1 MSLSKTY
8 ALHAQI
14 KTHELELA
22 ENAKTFKTIKYT
34 QSFLTVATT
43 LIYLS
48 FTAVIFA
55 GVSIWAFQDYVFGNA
70 TNVTGLIFTVS
81 LVIATPI
88 GLALAK
94 HSNFQAMARERDL
107 KTFFIRGLIALAICS
122 GIWYEAIS
130 SSSNLQEKAFHS
142 VENSKSGSSILNS
155 SVTISSGEN
164 SELAKAEFKLVS
176 CKRKLSEDKV
186 RDCANSQ
193 ASVDSLKEQAA
204 LTRASVAKANVDA
217 ITAKQSALDKERDS
231 RVLPAAKAIATWF
244 DTTLPAGTFIIVV
257 ISSIFFELIHLTT
270 VYSERTNLLER
281 NSLNQRL
288 QDLKTEYFKQA
299 GKVYSPSDFKDGHII
314 DLEELRETGAMNDF
328 RNSQP
333 EELDDNPA
341 YEIRTKGRP
350 YEAPKPGFGFVPASA
365 NQRFKWQADHEPDTR
380 QQPER
385 GFGFIR
391 TSLPSKSD
399 TCEAQSNVLKTQDTR
414 LNVSSVSP
422 LASSVS
428 PLASI
433 VLTAKD
439 VAEGYTVGQCKHCG
453 CDFKRKTK
461 RALYCK
467 DKCRFDYHNL
477 HNPTVANERAKKHS
491 AK

>member
-1 MSLSKTY
+1 MSLSNTY
-8 ALHAQI
+8 SLHAKI
-14 KTHELELA
+14 KTHETDLS
-22 ENAKTFKTIKYT
+22 ENAKTFRTIKYT
-34 QSFLTVATT
+34 QSFLTIATT

-94 HSNFQAMARERDL
+94 HTNFQAMAREYDL
-107 KTFFIRGLIALAICS
+107 KTFFIRGLIMLAIFS
-122 GIWYEAIS
+122 GLWFEAIS

-142 VENSKSGSSILNS
+142 VENSKSGASILNS
-155 SVTISSGEN
+155 SVTITAGEN

-176 CKRKLSEDKV
+176 CKRKLSEGKV
-186 RDCANSQ
+186 KDCANSQ

-204 LTRASVAKANVDA
+204 LTRASVAQANVDA
-217 ITAKQSALDKERDS
+217 ITAKQAAMDKERDA

-244 DTTLPAGTFIIVV
+244 DTTLPAGTFIIVI

-270 VYSERTNLLER
+270 VYSERINLLDR

-314 DLEELRETGAMNDF
+314 DLEELRDSGAMNDF
-328 RNSQP
+328 RANQP

-350 YEAPKPGFGFVPASA
+350 YETPKPGFGFVPASSHH
-365 NQRFKWQADHEPDTR
+365 RFKWQANEELDTR
-380 QQPER
+380 PAQAS
-385 GFGFIR
+385 GFGFINP
-391 TSLPSKSD
+391 SLPSKPD
-399 TCEAQSNVLKTQDTR
+399 AQEPHSKLLKTDVNRTSPSIEPQLSLTTHAQGKPATQAKTHVCTC
-414 LNVSSVSP
+414 LNCGETFK
-422 LASSVS
+422 A
-428 PLASI
+428 
-433 VLTAKD
+433 AKQWQKFCSH
-439 VAEGYTVGQCKHCG
+439 AR
-453 CDFKRKTK
+453 KRKPDGTS
-461 RALYCK
+461 CK
-467 DKCRFDYHNL
+467 DQYH
-477 HNPTVANERAKKHS
+477 AKHGNAIA
-491 AK
+491 AKTL